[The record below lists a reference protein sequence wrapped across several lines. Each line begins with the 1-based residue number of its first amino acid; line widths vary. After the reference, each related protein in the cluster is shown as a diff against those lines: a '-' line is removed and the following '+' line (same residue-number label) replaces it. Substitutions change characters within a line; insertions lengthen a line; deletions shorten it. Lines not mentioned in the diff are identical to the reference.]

1 MKAAHRLLATTSRQ
15 VVDTAEE
22 AMAVVEVRLAVM
34 GVVGATN
41 NHHSMEEVTTTHL
54 RATTPP
60 LHRTTA
66 SRASM
71 GRVEVRHEFVL
82 TSYIVFMYVYVN
94 RGERL
99 AGFISKFSKMC

>member
-1 MKAAHRLLATTSRQ
+1 MAAHRLLATTSRQ
-15 VVDTAEE
+15 VADTAEE

-41 NHHSMEEVTTTHL
+41 NHHNTEEVTTTHL
-54 RATTPP
+54 QATTPP

-71 GRVEVRHEFVL
+71 GRVEVRHEFVF
-82 TSYIVFMYVYVN
+82 TSYIVFLCVYVN

-99 AGFISKFSKMC
+99 AEFIFKFSKMC